1 MKRMI
6 TKQSTVT
13 PMSTLTKSKPVG
25 QGVKNIGKG
34 KGSKPM
40 SMGMKTAK
48 NAASEGAMEGAQN
61 FTKVKLALA
70 EKRANNKGM
79 SMQMGTG
86 AAAGAGMPRFAMKKT
101 VSKVGSGPASPK
113 PKAKM
118 LPEVKVT
125 AKKPMLQ
132 FGMKRTV
139 KKIK

>member
-48 NAASEGAMEGAQN
+48 KAAYEGANEGMQDAYSSYMS
-61 FTKVKLALA
+61 KS
-70 EKRANNKGM
+70 NNKGM
-79 SMQMGTG
+79 AMQMGTG

>member
-1 MKRMI
+1 MNRRI
-6 TKQSTVT
+6 TKQTTVT

-61 FTKVKLALA
+61 FTKVKLPLA

-79 SMQMGTG
+79 SMQMGIG
-86 AAAGAGMPRFAMKKT
+86 ASAGKP
-101 VSKVGSGPASPK
+101 SIASRITKIGTKSPGITK

-118 LPEVKVT
+118 LPEVTVT
-125 AKKPMLQ
+125 APKPQKRFSLKITSRKK
-132 FGMKRTV
+132 G
-139 KKIK
+139 

>member
-1 MKRMI
+1 MNTRI

-48 NAASEGAMEGAQN
+48 NAAYEGANEGMQDAYSSYMS
-61 FTKVKLALA
+61 KSK
-70 EKRANNKGM
+70 NKGTA
-79 SMQMGTG
+79 MQMGTG

-118 LPEVKVT
+118 LPEVTVT
-125 AKKPMLQ
+125 APKPQKRFALKITSRKK
-132 FGMKRTV
+132 G
-139 KKIK
+139 